1 MDYKEYKKMAE
12 ERGYRVY
19 NTCGW
24 LLLEKKIGDIK
35 NEIKI
40 KTDLKSSVH
49 ISFSEYD
56 PDVFKATLDLLG
68 MVKDDK
74 EEQLIK
80 KEYKTE
86 DLIGLDY
93 IESQIYEK
101 ARNKKYRDEYYYNLE
116 DTLNDVFLM
125 WLIKL
130 MKAKEAKRIENEN

>member
-1 MDYKEYKKMAE
+1 MDYKKYKKIVE
-12 ERGYRVY
+12 EKGYIVY

-24 LLLEKKIGDIK
+24 LLLEKITGNIK
-35 NEIKI
+35 NKIKI

-56 PDVFKATLDLLG
+56 PDVFKATLELLG
-68 MVKDDK
+68 MVEDDK

-93 IESQIYEK
+93 IESQVDEK
-101 ARNKKYRDEYYYNLE
+101 IKNKKYRGENYYNLE

-130 MKAKEAKRIENEN
+130 IKAKENDKD

>member
-1 MDYKEYKKMAE
+1 MEYKEYKKMVE

-19 NTCGW
+19 TLHGW

-80 KEYKTE
+80 KEYNTA
-86 DLIGLDY
+86 DLTGLDY
-93 IESQIYEK
+93 IESQVDDK
-101 ARNKKYRDEYYYNLE
+101 TKNNRYRGEYYYNLE

-130 MKAKEAKRIENEN
+130 IKTKENDKD

>member
-1 MDYKEYKKMAE
+1 MEYKEYKKMVE

-19 NTCGW
+19 TLHGW

-101 ARNKKYRDEYYYNLE
+101 ARNKKCRGEYYYNLE

-130 MKAKEAKRIENEN
+130 IKAKENDKD

>member
-1 MDYKEYKKMAE
+1 MDYKKYKKIVE
-12 ERGYRVY
+12 EKGYIVC

-24 LLLEKKIGDIK
+24 LLLEKITGNIK
-35 NEIKI
+35 NKIKI

-56 PDVFKATLDLLG
+56 PDVFKATLELLG
-68 MVKDDK
+68 MVEDDK

-93 IESQIYEK
+93 IESQVDEK
-101 ARNKKYRDEYYYNLE
+101 IKNKKYRGENYYNLE

-130 MKAKEAKRIENEN
+130 IKAKENDKD